1 MPDYG
6 LQGALEFQN
15 LVPDCRHMTFS
26 AAILVK
32 VTTVLEA
39 EVWANS
45 GGVLLAA
52 LCAKTTVMLR
62 DTKQKYAE
70 LARQC

>member
-1 MPDYG
+1 
-6 LQGALEFQN
+6 
-15 LVPDCRHMTFS
+15 MTFV
-26 AAILVK
+26 ALILVK

-62 DTKQKYAE
+62 DTKQKYVE
-70 LARQC
+70 VARQ